1 MAKKTSGEQIKFGEK
16 IIERSMDEVMHSSM
30 MPYAEHVILER
41 ALPRVED
48 GLKPVQ
54 RRILYTMMELGL
66 SPDKPYRK
74 SARIVGDCLGKYH
87 PHGDLSVYDAMVRMA
102 QGFNMS
108 MPLVDGH
115 GNFGSIDGDSAAAM
129 RYTEARMMPLALEL
143 LRDIDKDTVSF
154 NLNFDD
160 TLKEPDLLPGRF
172 PNLLVNGASGIAVG
186 LATNIPPHNLGEAT
200 DAVLAQLE
208 DPDVTVEE
216 LMKLMPCPDFPTGGY
231 ILDSDEIK
239 TAYETGRGKLTM
251 RAKTHIE
258 EQKNGRK
265 LIVITE
271 IPYQVNK
278 ARLLEEILHIT
289 QEKKTLFA
297 AVSDIRDESDR
308 LGMRAVVEVKKEG
321 DAEKILGYL
330 YKYSDLQA
338 TFGVN
343 MVAIADGKPRQLG
356 LKELISCYIG
366 HQENVVTRRTEFE
379 LENAKRREHVLL
391 GLMVAIDN
399 LDEVIKIIRASKT
412 PKIARDA
419 LMERFSLSEIQAQ
432 AILDLRLQRLT
443 NLEMLSIE
451 KEYKEILRQIKMLE
465 GILGSKA
472 KLREVIRKELT
483 EIKEKYAVPRRT
495 LPMRDETHIEIPEE
509 PPRVAEE
516 TVVTILPDEKL
527 RKVLRRNFNTEQALS
542 EGATHIIYAPS
553 DKRLKIFMNTGVCL
567 TLCIDDIPESKPN
580 TRPTSLTSLIPV
592 ENGERIIAVFTE
604 ENAGR
609 LLFATRAGSVRLSE
623 ASEFKTRQKR
633 IAAITIKDG
642 DELIS
647 VEKDK
652 GETLVMVTRNGM
664 SIRFN
669 TADIPCMGRSSAGV
683 RGIKLDGGDS
693 VVFAGQTEDAG
704 EMLLISDRGYMKRSL
719 IFDYDVQNR
728 YGKGLKTFD
737 FKKNGSNGTEIAA
750 AFYVKE
756 PIDMVITQRHGTVTT
771 VNSESVLI
779 EPRLSKGF
787 PEILAVLDDTV
798 ISAKAKAPVI
808 IEAKE

>member
-87 PHGDLSVYDAMVRMA
+87 PHGDSSVYDAMVRMA

-108 MPLVDGH
+108 MPLIDGH

-200 DAVLAQLE
+200 DAVLAQLK

-330 YKYSDLQA
+330 
-338 TFGVN
+338 
-343 MVAIADGKPRQLG
+343 
-356 LKELISCYIG
+356 
-366 HQENVVTRRTEFE
+366 
-379 LENAKRREHVLL
+379 
-391 GLMVAIDN
+391 
-399 LDEVIKIIRASKT
+399 
-412 PKIARDA
+412 
-419 LMERFSLSEIQAQ
+419 SL
-432 AILDLRLQRLT
+432 
-443 NLEMLSIE
+443 
-451 KEYKEILRQIKMLE
+451 
-465 GILGSKA
+465 
-472 KLREVIRKELT
+472 
-483 EIKEKYAVPRRT
+483 
-495 LPMRDETHIEIPEE
+495 
-509 PPRVAEE
+509 
-516 TVVTILPDEKL
+516 
-527 RKVLRRNFNTEQALS
+527 
-542 EGATHIIYAPS
+542 
-553 DKRLKIFMNTGVCL
+553 
-567 TLCIDDIPESKPN
+567 
-580 TRPTSLTSLIPV
+580 
-592 ENGERIIAVFTE
+592 
-604 ENAGR
+604 
-609 LLFATRAGSVRLSE
+609 
-623 ASEFKTRQKR
+623 
-633 IAAITIKDG
+633 
-642 DELIS
+642 
-647 VEKDK
+647 
-652 GETLVMVTRNGM
+652 
-664 SIRFN
+664 
-669 TADIPCMGRSSAGV
+669 
-683 RGIKLDGGDS
+683 
-693 VVFAGQTEDAG
+693 
-704 EMLLISDRGYMKRSL
+704 
-719 IFDYDVQNR
+719 
-728 YGKGLKTFD
+728 
-737 FKKNGSNGTEIAA
+737 
-750 AFYVKE
+750 
-756 PIDMVITQRHGTVTT
+756 
-771 VNSESVLI
+771 
-779 EPRLSKGF
+779 
-787 PEILAVLDDTV
+787 
-798 ISAKAKAPVI
+798 
-808 IEAKE
+808 